1 LNLPFA
7 HSKPEESH
15 INNLLTTVRSHKRV
29 ILALLASSLLA
40 VSASALSALD
50 TDIVVTIEE
59 PAIGESYA
67 GISNLRGWAV
77 APAGTGDYYFSVY
90 LDDEFAFY
98 MPVGGARGD
107 VADVYPDYP
116 NSDKSGFSMAFNYK
130 NLTPGEHE
138 VKVYA
143 YDNRDN
149 YNIATATFTTER
161 FLTPFIA
168 EDAQVDLSTT
178 ENVYTCDKKTYL
190 VTGVTIEESTW
201 DFRLTWDRASQ
212 GFKIENIRAS
222 SSSSSS
228 SCSYSSSASTSST
241 SSGSS
246 PSTSSG
252 SSPSSGSSFTVTSPS
267 SSTSTSSGTSGS
279 ACPEGASGNV
289 SSACGA
295 TATNQDCVPTAW
307 NPCSGATSSTTSSA
321 TSSATS
327 NGTDGDCVKTS
338 WNDCGDNSSSTSSTT
353 NSGSGNIDVYACIT
367 SPSEN
372 GVSSDDL
379 VYFKNGLIVRNNE
392 GDYWSVGDSHVV
404 FETQDNKWFSIIDE
418 NEMVRLDVV
427 DTPTSCFEYDYGV
440 VTQVFNNPAGQ
451 KVLVV
456 ADDLGDTALGEVFVS
471 TTCDVSV
478 STPFGYYAK
487 WPDEYFVDFQDA
499 DVCKVLGGGA
509 Y

>member
-1 LNLPFA
+1 M
-7 HSKPEESH
+7 
-15 INNLLTTVRSHKRV
+15 
-29 ILALLASSLLA
+29 LA

-149 YNIATATFTTER
+149 YNVATATFTTER

-178 ENVYTCDKKTYL
+178 ENVYICDKKTYL

-212 GFKIENIRAS
+212 GFKIEKIRAS

-228 SCSYSSSASTSST
+228 SCSYSSSASTSS
-241 SSGSS
+241 GSS

-252 SSPSSGSSFTVTSPS
+252 SSPSSGSSSTVTSPS

-279 ACPEGASGNV
+279 SSAVTSPSSGTSTSSGTSGSACPEGASGTV

-295 TATNQDCVPTAW
+295 TATNQECVPTA
-307 NPCSGATSSTTSSA
+307 
-321 TSSATS
+321 
-327 NGTDGDCVKTS
+327 
-338 WNDCGDNSSSTSSTT
+338 
-353 NSGSGNIDVYACIT
+353 
-367 SPSEN
+367 
-372 GVSSDDL
+372 
-379 VYFKNGLIVRNNE
+379 
-392 GDYWSVGDSHVV
+392 
-404 FETQDNKWFSIIDE
+404 
-418 NEMVRLDVV
+418 
-427 DTPTSCFEYDYGV
+427 
-440 VTQVFNNPAGQ
+440 
-451 KVLVV
+451 
-456 ADDLGDTALGEVFVS
+456 
-471 TTCDVSV
+471 
-478 STPFGYYAK
+478 
-487 WPDEYFVDFQDA
+487 
-499 DVCKVLGGGA
+499 
-509 Y
+509 